1 MIMKFPEG
9 HKPRFSDFSLDGVL
23 DETLREGAERCMFSI
38 PTKNKMPL
46 IKTIIG
52 SGIKDVIFGSGP
64 SDPADIAETLK
75 VLEKK
80 GMLEP
85 DLKISFIL
93 LLNCFEPLMDQ
104 FEAFP
109 PHLKAHVTISFGM
122 ITHDAENNLFARTV
136 ERFRALGFNSFRVS
150 LLNNFSHYIEESQYA
165 KICEQIN
172 LTQQLGIKTVRIND
186 SLGTLYPEAMAVLA
200 ANLRADYPDL
210 DFCLH
215 AHNDLG
221 LGLQNALT
229 SIYHGFNLIEGG
241 FAEFGNR
248 SGLPAIEVLNRI
260 FKEKNIALTS
270 GALNE
275 ERVFEAARLAETTFL
290 VAPSLFRP
298 VSGRIVHCENMGV
311 TNIPSYLGATT
322 ASQSFIN
329 TTGLHDATLCQVFR
343 DLGVKGEDEVKS
355 LAEGFKSHLSVVMEA
370 VAARK
375 GFEYQ
380 ALVGLQERF
389 YKEDVFFSE
398 VVYELAEKFAY
409 KELCATSEMA

>member
-1 MIMKFPEG
+1 MYMQFPEG
-9 HKPRFSDFSLDGVL
+9 HKPRLSDFSLDGVL

-38 PTKNKMPL
+38 PAAKKMPL
-46 IKTIIG
+46 IKTIVE
-52 SGIKDVIFGSGP
+52 SGIKDIIFGSGP
-64 SDPADIAETLK
+64 DDPGHIAETLK
-75 VLEKK
+75 TLEKK

-85 DLKISFIL
+85 KLKVSFIL

-104 FEAFP
+104 FKAFP
-109 PHLKAHVTISFGM
+109 QHLKAHVTISFGM

-136 ERFRALGFNSFRVS
+136 ERFRAMGFNSFRVS
-150 LLNNFSHYIEESQYA
+150 LLNNFSHHIEKTQYE
-165 KICEQIN
+165 KIREQIN
-172 LTQQLGIKTVRIND
+172 LTQQLGIETVRIND

-200 ANLRADYPDL
+200 ANLRSDYPDL
-210 DFCLH
+210 NFCLH

-248 SGLPAIEVLNRI
+248 SGLPAIEILNRI
-260 FKEKNIALTS
+260 FKEKNISLTS
-270 GALNE
+270 GAL
-275 ERVFEAARLAETTFL
+275 VDDKVLEASRLAESTFL

-298 VSGRIVHCENMGV
+298 ISGRIVNCENMGV

-322 ASQSFIN
+322 ASRSFIN
-329 TTGLHDATLCQVFR
+329 TTGLHDATLFQVFR
-343 DLGVKGEDEVKS
+343 DLGVKGEDEIES
-355 LAEGFKSHLSVVMEA
+355 LVEGFKSHLSVVMEA
-370 VAARK
+370 VAFRK

-398 VVYELAEKFAY
+398 SVYELAEKFAY
-409 KELCATSEMA
+409 KELCKTSEVA